1 LIRKQKQTIIFPTQG
16 VIAVTVKKL
25 TLLIY
30 KGYVMLELRMN
41 NDFSLIG
48 LYETKEKCIDVMN
61 KMIDDVLIDDA
72 LIIFD
77 GVKLV
82 FARQGKKVISKEK
95 TGNTMK
101 NLQAIQVKTLRATN
115 TKGTRVKL
123 VLNDRNIILPF
134 NYEYNTSLCIAIDY
148 VLKQGIEIIG
158 LTSINDVNVILIDKN
173 IIL

>member
-1 LIRKQKQTIIFPTQG
+1 
-16 VIAVTVKKL
+16 
-25 TLLIY
+25 
-30 KGYVMLELRMN
+30 MLELRMN

-48 LYETKEKCIDVMN
+48 LYETKEQCIDAMN

-72 LIIFD
+72 LMIFD

>member
-1 LIRKQKQTIIFPTQG
+1 
-16 VIAVTVKKL
+16 
-25 TLLIY
+25 
-30 KGYVMLELRMN
+30 MLELRMN

-48 LYETKEKCIDVMN
+48 LYETKEKCINVIN
-61 KMIDDVLIDDA
+61 KIIDDVLIDDA
-72 LIIFD
+72 LLVFD

-82 FARQGKKVISKEK
+82 FARQGRKVISKEK
-95 TGNTMK
+95 TGITMQ
-101 NLQAIQVKTLRATN
+101 NLQSIQVKTLGATN

-123 VLNDRNIILPF
+123 VLNDKNIILPF

-148 VLKQGIEIIG
+148 ILKQGVEIIG

>member
-1 LIRKQKQTIIFPTQG
+1 
-16 VIAVTVKKL
+16 
-25 TLLIY
+25 
-30 KGYVMLELRMN
+30 MLELRMN

-48 LYETKEKCIDVMN
+48 LYETKEQCINVMN

-72 LIIFD
+72 LMIFD

-101 NLQAIQVKTLRATN
+101 NLQAIQVKTLSATN

-123 VLNDRNIILPF
+123 VTDKKTIILPF
-134 NYEYNTSLCIAIDY
+134 NYEFNTSLCIALDY
-148 VLKQGIEIIG
+148 LIKQGNEVQG
-158 LTSINDVNVILIDKN
+158 LTTVNDVN
-173 IIL
+173 IILMNSDFSL

>member
-1 LIRKQKQTIIFPTQG
+1 
-16 VIAVTVKKL
+16 
-25 TLLIY
+25 
-30 KGYVMLELRMN
+30 MLELRMN

-48 LYETKEKCIDVMN
+48 LYETKEECIDVMN
-61 KMIDDVLIDDA
+61 EMIDDVLLDDA
-72 LIIFD
+72 LMIFD

-101 NLQAIQVKTLRATN
+101 NLQAIQVKTLSATN

-123 VLNDRNIILPF
+123 VLNDKNIILPF
-134 NYEYNTSLCIAIDY
+134 NYEYNTGLCIAIDY